1 MPGFHWGIYGE
12 CFYLK
17 ISDTGMPTYS
27 YIHDT
32 LVICNYNLYVDYIV
46 ASYISSFRFI
56 ISYITMTLTSEKA
69 GNLQGMV
76 VAIL

>member
-1 MPGFHWGIYGE
+1 M
-12 CFYLK
+12 
-17 ISDTGMPTYS
+17 
-27 YIHDT
+27 HDT

-69 GNLQGMV
+69 GNLQGIV